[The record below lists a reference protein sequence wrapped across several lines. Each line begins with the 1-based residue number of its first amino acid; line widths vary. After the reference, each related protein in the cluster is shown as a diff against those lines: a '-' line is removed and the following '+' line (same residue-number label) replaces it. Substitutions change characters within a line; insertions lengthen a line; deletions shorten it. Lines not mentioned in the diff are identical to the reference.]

1 MKKIS
6 VNDSFQQGYEYSLVE
21 LEGQN
26 FHPEFKPELTPSEM
40 LELGVFGGK
49 YLNDCQN
56 EFPKSWFRNAKLSNS
71 LRIKRPAKFKRQG
84 AGSGSSSI

>member
-49 YLNDCQN
+49 
-56 EFPKSWFRNAKLSNS
+56 
-71 LRIKRPAKFKRQG
+71 
-84 AGSGSSSI
+84 